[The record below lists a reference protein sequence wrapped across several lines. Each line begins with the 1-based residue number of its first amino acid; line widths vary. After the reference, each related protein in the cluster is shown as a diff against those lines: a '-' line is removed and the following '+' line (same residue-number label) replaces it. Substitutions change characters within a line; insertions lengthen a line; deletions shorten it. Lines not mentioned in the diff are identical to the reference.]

1 MVLDLNVIKSD
12 DGYTAEVPSIKGCES
27 WSQNEDEA
35 IEKTLELLKF
45 YIQCP
50 PERKIKVDRARR
62 DKSLTIYK
70 LIFDK

>member
-1 MVLDLNVIKSD
+1 LVLDLNVIKTD

-35 IEKTLELLKF
+35 IDKTLELLKF
-45 YIQCP
+45 YIKSP
-50 PERKIKVDRARR
+50 PERKIIVDRARR
-62 DKSLTIYK
+62 EDSLTVYK